1 PPMSNHEVYEEAL
14 GLTRPW
20 FVEAV
25 TLDRANERLL
35 IHLDFETGATF
46 NCGSCGAAGRKA
58 YDTSVKE
65 WRHLDFLGHQAFLCG
80 PSPRVDCPTCGIR
93 QAQLPWARRW
103 QRLTVPFEELVVT
116 MAREM
121 PMVAVS
127 RLLNEHETRLR
138 RVVVSYEE

>member
-1 PPMSNHEVYEEAL
+1 MPHHEVYEEAL

-20 FVEAV
+20 FVEAI
-25 TLDRANERLL
+25 TFDRPNDRLL
-35 IHLDFETGATF
+35 IHLDFVTGATF
-46 NCGSCGAAGRKA
+46 HCGSCGAAGRKA
-58 YDTSVKE
+58 YDTAFKE
-65 WRHLDFLGHQAFLCG
+65 WRHLDFLGHQTFLCG

-93 QAQLPWARRW
+93 QAKLPWARRW

-127 RLLNEHETRLR
+127 RLLREHETRLR
-138 RVVVSYEE
+138 RVVVSYGE